1 MKKVRKFEEGGYT
14 GDDEIVKYRM
24 GMIDA
29 KGNDL
34 TKSKKDV
41 YENNAPYKSDD
52 QGLNLT
58 KEMVAAERVSRGYED
73 APVTKTVTKATVK
86 ATPKPKDIKKA
97 DVITDINEMPESLR
111 APNYKVSD
119 RVRLPNKP
127 NIKPDLAK
135 KMAENKSTSNTKLAS
150 GGKVSSA
157 SSRADGC
164 AVRGKTRA

>member
-34 TKSKKDV
+34 TKSKK
-41 YENNAPYKSDD
+41 ETSDD
-52 QGLNLT
+52 NDPYGAT
-58 KEMVAAERVSRGYED
+58 KKETSYDLDPYGAAS
-73 APVTKTVTKATVK
+73 KTVKKSTVK
-86 ATPKPKDIKKA
+86 ETPKSKDIKKA
-97 DVITDINEMPESLR
+97 VTDINEMPEKLR
-111 APNYKVSD
+111 GPNYKVSD
-119 RVRLPNKP
+119 SVRLPNKP
-127 NIKPDLAK
+127 SVKPDLSK
-135 KMAENKSTSNTKLAS
+135 KMAERKRVSNVTDSEMDYSNSVSMLKS

-164 AVRGKTRA
+164 AIRGKTRA